1 MDIIDLGTASTETQG
16 GGGLSFDNIVDPVH
30 TRQEA

>member
-16 GGGLSFDNIVDPVH
+16 ADRMGLDNVIDPIH
-30 TRQEA
+30 TRQP

>member
-16 GGGLSFDNIVDPVH
+16 SDNHSFDNIVDPNH
-30 TRQEA
+30 TKQP